1 MSIIRLV
8 RGNVISP
15 TKPQVSHG
23 SSHRTVLRFEFQI
36 MHEYF
41 WGILTETESTA
52 KTCMAQ
58 LGFAFANAIKH
69 DRMCVVTAN
78 MVAG

>member
-1 MSIIRLV
+1 
-8 RGNVISP
+8 
-15 TKPQVSHG
+15 
-23 SSHRTVLRFEFQI
+23 